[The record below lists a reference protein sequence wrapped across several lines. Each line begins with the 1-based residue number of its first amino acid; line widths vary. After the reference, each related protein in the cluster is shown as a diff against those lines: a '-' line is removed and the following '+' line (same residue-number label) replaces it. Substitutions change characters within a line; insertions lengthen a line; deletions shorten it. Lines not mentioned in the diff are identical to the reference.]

1 LYLKNITL
9 RGFKS
14 FGSRSSLDFEP
25 GISVVVG
32 PNGSGK
38 SNVADGISWV
48 LGEQSPKSLRGN
60 SMGDVIFRSK
70 KQEMG
75 IAEVSLLFDN
85 KDKMLDVEFRD
96 VKITRR
102 VYSAGGSDYFI
113 NSSPCRLMDIQELVA
128 DAGIGRGLHV
138 IINQG
143 QVNEITMLK
152 PVDRKLVIDE
162 VLGISKHK
170 IRRKKSIS
178 RLSRV
183 KDDIAR
189 LDDLM
194 DEIKR
199 TMDPLEIEAKR
210 AREYAEAANEL
221 KKQEVSLF
229 LSRMSVLSSSWEKLE
244 QEHNKVREL
253 IKETGDRILETEKQK
268 GDLISNMGSRQ
279 AEYERW
285 RTKVE
290 AFDGGLNRLQNSIT
304 LVNSKKNVFSTL
316 YNMFELEFKSGDAPY
331 ETAAEM
337 ARERQKEILDLS
349 FMGKMVK
356 RFAVLEV
363 QFRDFVGRIKKALIG
378 NSRLRQLEDEANILA
393 QEIKDILEELRE
405 GNEARGSV
413 KAEKASREILEKFEE
428 EKRRKRARAEKM
440 EELKRLCSLNLDR
453 SEKIIGMLHGLKL
466 ASEKI
471 QKRLY
476 PEFDRQKRLISG
488 SQADVEKL
496 NSEINRL
503 RVEANSLDNE
513 LYKIDLRREQV
524 RDRVK
529 DITSSIVDDYNM
541 SVEYASKN
549 FKPAEDEG
557 AAETAVKKLKDR
569 VRSYGNV
576 NPNAA
581 IEFAKIKKRYDFLD
595 IQRKDLADSRQKL
608 ETLIKEINQKIS
620 TIFLEKFEMINQ
632 NFQKYFK
639 ALFPMGEGELILEK
653 YRNDGGGEEELGVD
667 LKVDIGNNKLVSLTL
682 LSGGEKS
689 LVSLAFLFSV
699 FSINLSPFYIF
710 DEADAALDD
719 ANIDKFQNLVKH
731 FAKKQ
736 QIIIITHQKKTME
749 IADTIY
755 GVTMQSDG
763 ISKVVSEKIEN
774 GKKTAAAEK

>member
-14 FGSRSSLDFEP
+14 FGSRSSLDLEP

-85 KDKMLDVEFRD
+85 SDKMLDVEFRD

-183 KDDIAR
+183 KEDIAR

-229 LSRMSVLSSSWEKLE
+229 LSRMAALSGSWDKLE
-244 QEHNKVREL
+244 QEHDKIRGL
-253 IKETGDRILETEKQK
+253 IKDTGDRILETEKQK
-268 GDLISNMGSRQ
+268 GDLIGNIGSRQ

-304 LVNSKKNVFSTL
+304 LISSKKNVFSTL
-316 YNMFELEFKSGDAPY
+316 YNMFELEFKNTKAPY

-337 ARERQKEILDLS
+337 ARERQKEVLDLS
-349 FMGKMVK
+349 FMGKIIK
-356 RFAVLEV
+356 RFTVLEV
-363 QFRDFVGRIKKALIG
+363 QFRDFAGRIKKALTG
-378 NSRLRQLEDEANILA
+378 NSGLRQLEDEANILA

-428 EKRRKRARAEKM
+428 EKRRNQARSEKM
-440 EELKRLCSLNLDR
+440 EQLKRLCSLNLER
-453 SEKIIGMLHGLKL
+453 SEKIIGILHGLKL

-471 QKRLY
+471 QRRLY

-488 SQADVEKL
+488 SQADIEKL

-513 LYKIDLRREQV
+513 LYKTDLRREQV

-541 SVEYASKN
+541 SVEYASRN
-549 FKPAEDEG
+549 FKPAEDAA
-557 AAETAVKKLKDR
+557 AAEKAVKRLKDR
-569 VRSYGNV
+569 VRSYGSV

-595 IQRKDLADSRQKL
+595 IQRKDLSDSRQEL

-620 TIFLEKFEMINQ
+620 TIFLDRFEKINH

-653 YRNDGGGEEELGVD
+653 YRNDGESEEELGVD

-710 DEADAALDD
+710 DEADAALDE

-731 FAKKQ
+731 FAEKQ

-763 ISKVVSEKIEN
+763 ISKVVSEKIDN
-774 GKKTAAAEK
+774 GNKTAAG

>member
-1 LYLKNITL
+1 MYLKNITL

-25 GISVVVG
+25 GISVIVG

-85 KDKMLDVEFRD
+85 SDKMLDVEFRD

-183 KDDIAR
+183 KEDIAR

-229 LSRMSVLSSSWEKLE
+229 LSRMSILSGSWEKLE
-244 QEHNKVREL
+244 QEHNKIRGL

-268 GDLISNMGSRQ
+268 GDLISNIGSRQ

-290 AFDGGLNRLQNSIT
+290 AFDSGLNRLQNSIT

-316 YNMFELEFKSGDAPY
+316 YNMFELEFKNGKAPY
-331 ETAAEM
+331 ETAAQM
-337 ARERQKEILDLS
+337 ARARQKEVLDLS
-349 FMGKMVK
+349 FMGKIIK

-378 NSRLRQLEDEANILA
+378 NSRLRQLEDEANILT
-393 QEIKDILEELRE
+393 QEIKGILEELRE
-405 GNEARGSV
+405 ANEARESA
-413 KAEKASREILEKFEE
+413 KTEKASREILEKVEE
-428 EKRRKRARAEKM
+428 EKRRNQARAEKM
-440 EELKRLCSLNLDR
+440 EELKRLCSLNLER
-453 SEKIIGMLHGLKL
+453 SEKIIGMLHRLKL

-488 SQADVEKL
+488 SQAEIEKL

-541 SVEYASKN
+541 SVEYASRN
-549 FKPAEDEG
+549 FKPAEDAA
-557 AAETAVKKLKDR
+557 AAEKAVKKLKDR

-608 ETLIKEINQKIS
+608 EALIKEINQKIS
-620 TIFLEKFEMINQ
+620 TIFLDKFEKINQ

-639 ALFPMGEGELILEK
+639 ALFPMGEGELMLEK
-653 YRNDGGGEEELGVD
+653 YRNDGEAEEELGVD

-731 FAKKQ
+731 FAEKQ

-774 GKKTAAAEK
+774 GKKTAAG